1 MAGGKLAYLLDGDAG
16 LMRAFDNVEFVAP
29 AYQGDYLRV
38 TARLLAVGRT
48 SRRRAYEAHVVARA
62 HGIGSEPSHGAGLDP
77 PLLVARATGV
87 AEYQTL
93 TTADSLAIIPQDAG
107 LMEQVLTA
115 VGDKLS
121 LTRTTDKLALPHVYL
136 KLVQLLEF
144 RGLPLAKLSY
154 LSPDL
159 GPISLCI
166 IANGRDDAGFAYEE
180 REGSNIVY
188 WTWNGRGYMLF
199 GKAPREELEAF
210 AADLASRV
218 A

>member
-1 MAGGKLAYLLDGDAG
+1 LLAAAPRDRRVAILAVAVGGQARPPATSAYRRLAAIAAALALFVAGIAVGYLLPALDGAAPE
-16 LMRAFDNVEFVAP
+16 MVVEEEEAP
-29 AYQGDYLRV
+29 
-38 TARLLAVGRT
+38 
-48 SRRRAYEAHVVARA
+48 
-62 HGIGSEPSHGAGLDP
+62 P
-77 PLLVARATGV
+77 PPNWRQGV

-115 VGDKLS
+115 VGDKLA
-121 LTRTTDKLALPHVYL
+121 LTLTTDKLALPHVYL

-188 WTWNGRGYMLF
+188 WTRNGRGYMLI